1 MNSARTGLSGLSL
14 LAVRLLLTLLVAVVS
29 WRFVEEPIRRRQWL
43 RSWRGACA
51 TGAAAVG
58 TAVMLAVATIVPA
71 AGGVTPS
78 LVAQGRS
85 SMKPT
90 EVSALRSVDAFG
102 SHPLRFLLFGDSVA
116 LTAGLGLR
124 IGTQKRYGVEV
135 LDRGILGC
143 DLDQVPSRLSDQVFG
158 TAPGQNCWSWW
169 TKWSRY
175 IAQFH
180 PQVVGLL
187 IGRFELADHLSHGK
201 WMRVGE
207 KAWDDHLEAEL
218 DRVIKV
224 TSAGGAKVVLF
235 TYPYMDPQI
244 EAPNGDPYPEN
255 EPSRVTEWNRLL
267 REAAARHPGVVTL
280 IDLNRILNPGGH
292 YTSTIDGVRVRWI
305 DRIHVSLA
313 GGEWLQPRILPEVA
327 QLGLDDIGTQQS
339 RQDPSH

>member
-224 TSAGGAKVVLF
+224 TSAGGAKV
-235 TYPYMDPQI
+235 
-244 EAPNGDPYPEN
+244 
-255 EPSRVTEWNRLL
+255 RVVHLSLYGSADRGAQRRSLSGER
-267 REAAARHPGVVTL
+267 TL
-280 IDLNRILNPGGH
+280 SG
-292 YTSTIDGVRVRWI
+292 DGVEPTVTGGGRTPPRSRDI
-305 DRIHVSLA
+305 DRPQS
-313 GGEWLQPRILPEVA
+313 
-327 QLGLDDIGTQQS
+327 DSQS
-339 RQDPSH
+339 RRALHQHDRRRPGAVD